1 MRVRTEAKRELILK
15 TAGAAFMELGYEGT
29 SMAEIAA
36 RVDCS
41 KATLYGYFASKE
53 ELFLGVIEH
62 GVGSEVDPL
71 LDELFASARE
81 EPEMVLRQFG
91 ERYLGV
97 TLAPDAIAMKRLI
110 IAQMT
115 DPELARRFWELG
127 PQRSLD
133 ALEKYLVAATGAGR
147 LDVDDPKLAAQQL
160 VALYEAETS
169 SGGLFAGGQAFT
181 REFITRIVTC
191 AVSAFLEMY
200 GRPL

>member
-15 TAGAAFMELGYEGT
+15 TAGTAFMELGYEGT

-53 ELFLGVIEH
+53 ELFLGVIAH
-62 GVGSEVDPL
+62 GVGSAVDPL
-71 LDELFASARE
+71 LDELFASAGDA
-81 EPEMVLRQFG
+81 PETVLRRFG
-91 ERYLGV
+91 ERYLVV

-110 IAQMT
+110 IAQMS

-127 PQRSLD
+127 PRRYLD
-133 ALEKYLVAATGAGR
+133 ALEKYMVAATGAGR

-160 VALYEAETS
+160 AALYDAETS
-169 SGGLFAGGQAFT
+169 SGGLFAGGQTFT
-181 REFITRIVTC
+181 REYITRIVTY
-191 AVSAFLEMY
+191 AVRAFLRMY
-200 GRPL
+200 GSR